1 MAPRSQSFS
10 ASSARWDTNSS
21 SSLSRVS
28 TRSTTA
34 CFGSRTATKSAAWQ
48 RIPNYRKRNS
58 RQRAMVTLRPNI
70 NAKSVPL
77 TSMQWLRSSRAG
89 NLQPPLCA
97 ARRNK
102 TSSTKSPRMSLT
114 SSPISAERGDLTD
127 SRLAAL
133 CAETVRRAFAT
144 EGVDQAIEFVDT
156 DFDEAP
162 TTPLDNRRTYS
173 GALIH
178 ELLIASLTDP
188 ATGFAGEH
196 WCNLDA
202 SARLAG
208 ERIQAA
214 SRASQQQTPANGT
227 PRFEVIGNI
236 FYRGRGAY
244 LGGLAF
250 LGKGDQTPVAIALC
264 LRHENET
271 GIDLDAILIG
281 ETDLAIL
288 FSFTRA
294 YFRVDTE
301 CPYELVRSLHQLM
314 PRKRLIDLYNAIG
327 YHRHGKTEFY
337 RDFVRHLRTSS
348 DRFVTAEVAHGMVMF
363 VFTLPS
369 YDVVFK
375 LIKDR
380 FDYPKENTRADVM
393 RRYRLVFEHDRAGRL
408 IEAHEFEHLRI
419 PRNRFD
425 PALLA
430 DLLRDA
436 SSMVRLESE
445 DVVIAHTYVERRIRP
460 LNLFLFEANEADV
473 VAAGRD
479 YGQSIKDLAASNIFP
494 GDLLTKN
501 FGVTRHGRVVF
512 YDYDELCFLTDCNFR
527 DLPQPSTHEE
537 EMAAEPWFSVREN
550 DIFPEEFLQFLRF
563 PDQARA
569 SLLEQHADLFTSSF
583 WRRMQ
588 QKLRA
593 GEIPEVFPYNAERR
607 LICGRGSRL

>member
-1 MAPRSQSFS
+1 MSVISA
-10 ASSARWDTNSS
+10 ASSE
-21 SSLSRVS
+21 
-28 TRSTTA
+28 
-34 CFGSRTATKSAAWQ
+34 SA
-48 RIPNYRKRNS
+48 
-58 RQRAMVTLRPNI
+58 V
-70 NAKSVPL
+70 
-77 TSMQWLRSSRAG
+77 
-89 NLQPPLCA
+89 
-97 ARRNK
+97 
-102 TSSTKSPRMSLT
+102 
-114 SSPISAERGDLTD
+114 LTD

-133 CAETVRRAFAT
+133 CAETVERAFADYDKQFRAITLRARERFLGRDWAGSFADAAERLHLYTLQMEKLTTQIRQIMGPRVSERGIWAGMKAVYSSLIATSTKWEIAESFFNSLTRRIFAT
-144 EGVDQAIEFVDT
+144 EGVDQSIEFVDT

-162 TTPLDNRRTYS
+162 TTMPSDTHRVYS
-173 GALIH
+173 GGSIH

-188 ATGFAGEH
+188 STGFAEED
-196 WCNLDA
+196 WCALNETA
-202 SARLAG
+202 QRAAERL
-208 ERIQAA
+208 EAA
-214 SRASQQQTPANGT
+214 FRGSPQKAPGDGRPKL
-227 PRFEVIGNI
+227 EMIGSI

-244 LGGLAF
+244 LVGRAF
-250 LGKGDQTPVAIALC
+250 RDSADRAPVAIALC
-264 LRHENET
+264 LGRPDEA

-294 YFRVDTE
+294 YFRVDTK
-301 CPYELVRSLHQLM
+301 CPYQLVRSLHELM

-348 DRFVTAEVAHGMVMF
+348 DRFVTAEGARGMVMF

-393 RRYRLVFEHDRAGRL
+393 RRYRIVFEHDRAGRL
-408 IEAHEFEHLRI
+408 VEAHEFEHLRI
-419 PRNRFD
+419 ARDRFD
-425 PALLA
+425 PELLA

-436 SSMVRLESE
+436 SSIVRLDDD

-460 LNLFLFEANEADV
+460 LNLFLFEANEGA
-473 VAAGRD
+473 VAAAARD

-527 DLPQPSTHEE
+527 DLPQAKTYEE
-537 EMAAEPWFSVREN
+537 EMSAEPWFSVREN
-550 DIFPEEFLQFLRF
+550 DIFPEEFLNFLRL
-563 PDQARA
+563 PEPAYA
-569 SLLEQHADLFTSSF
+569 ALLEQHADLFHPDF
-583 WRRMQ
+583 WRSVQRR
-588 QKLRA
+588 LRE
-593 GEIPEVFPYNAERR
+593 GEIPEIFPYPPERR
-607 LICGRGSRL
+607 LATAN

>member
-1 MAPRSQSFS
+1 
-10 ASSARWDTNSS
+10 
-21 SSLSRVS
+21 
-28 TRSTTA
+28 
-34 CFGSRTATKSAAWQ
+34 
-48 RIPNYRKRNS
+48 
-58 RQRAMVTLRPNI
+58 
-70 NAKSVPL
+70 
-77 TSMQWLRSSRAG
+77 
-89 NLQPPLCA
+89 
-97 ARRNK
+97 
-102 TSSTKSPRMSLT
+102 MSLT
-114 SSPISAERGDLTD
+114 SSPISSERGDLTD

-133 CAETVRRAFAT
+133 CAETVRRAFLEYEERFRAITLRARERFLARDWQGSYADAAERLRLYARQMETLTEQFKKIMGTRLSERSVWTGMKAVYSSLIAQSPKREIAESFFNSLTRRIFAT

-227 PRFEVIGNI
+227 PRFEVIGNF

-244 LGGLAF
+244 LVGRAF
-250 LGKGDQTPVAIALC
+250 RDKGDKTPVAIALC

-301 CPYELVRSLHQLM
+301 CPYELVRSLRELM
-314 PRKRLIDLYNAIG
+314 PRKRLIDLYNAVG

-337 RDFVRHLRTSS
+337 RDFVRHLRTSN
-348 DRFVTAEVAHGMVMF
+348 DRFVAAEGVRGMVML

-369 YDVVFK
+369 YNVVFK
-375 LIKDR
+375 LIRDH
-380 FDYPKENTRADVM
+380 FDYPKESTRAEVM
-393 RRYRLVFEHDRAGRL
+393 QRYRLVFEHDRAGRL
-408 IEAHEFEHLRI
+408 VEAHEFEHLRI
-419 PRNRFD
+419 PRDRFD

-436 SSMVRLESE
+436 SSMVRVNDD
-445 DVVIAHTYVERRIRP
+445 DVVIAHAYVELRLRP
-460 LNLFLFEANEADV
+460 LILFFRENETDAIA
-473 VAAGRD
+473 AAGRD

-527 DLPQPSTHEE
+527 KMPEARTPEE
-537 EMAAEPWFSVREN
+537 EVAAEPWFSVREN
-550 DIFPEEFLQFLRF
+550 DIFPEEFLQFLAF
-563 PDQARA
+563 PKPALA
-569 SLLEQHADLFTSSF
+569 ALLEHHREIFRADF
-583 WRRMQ
+583 WRSIQ
-588 QKLRA
+588 HQIRA
-593 GEIPEVFPYNAERR
+593 GEIPEVFPYGAERR
-607 LICGRGSRL
+607 LANN